1 MFLTASREDGTVLVW
16 SADDV
21 TDVTSRSIQRIQS
34 QNKINDMC
42 MLQGSQ
48 YFALASS
55 NSSVDI
61 YEMGRLSS
69 QSSSSKSSNASIK
82 SISNPNYKLPNN
94 SAIVKTLEHKD
105 EGEIINCLNT
115 MLPVSHQD
123 LLVYSTQKG
132 SLFMHDIRCKRSAL
146 EQR

>member
-1 MFLTASREDGTVLVW
+1 M
-16 SADDV
+16 
-21 TDVTSRSIQRIQS
+21 
-34 QNKINDMC
+34 M
-42 MLQGSQ
+42 QGSQ
-48 YFALASS
+48 FFAVAGA

-69 QSSSSKSSNASIK
+69 QASARSSNASIK
-82 SISNPNYKLPNN
+82 SVSNPNYKLPNH
-94 SAIVKTLEHKD
+94 SAIVKTLEHKE

-146 EQR
+146 EQRHAFE